1 MRSAVNRVEIV
12 GEIGEERHIELG
24 DEIVFLDSGR
34 YIVYRS
40 F

>member
-1 MRSAVNRVEIV
+1 MRSSVNRVEIV
-12 GEIGEERHIELG
+12 GEIGEDRQVEFG

-34 YIVYRS
+34 YIVYRI